1 MAFRETSDFDAP
13 IPGQGLTAEPG
24 SRPWQTPPQLTTLE
38 DGVDFYVSRIVD
50 PKMAAQ
56 LLDIIEMRIP
66 LTAIAE
72 TLTLG
77 GVMQGIH
84 TVDVGILVNPILVEL
99 MEGLA
104 KNAEVP
110 YKVGDTDGEDVPDQG
125 ILTKAMA
132 SLSDIDTEELAQE
145 MSDDDEEEVKET
157 ELVEPKG
164 LMSRRGAM

>member
-1 MAFRETSDFDAP
+1 MAFRETSNFDAP
-13 IPGQGLTAEPG
+13 IPGQGLTAELG
-24 SRPWQTPPQLTTLE
+24 SRPWQTPPEFTSLE
-38 DGVDFYVSRIVD
+38 EGVDFYVSRIVQ

-56 LLDIIEMRIP
+56 LLDIIEMKIP

-77 GVMQGIH
+77 GVMQGLH

-110 YKVGDTDGEDVPDQG
+110 YKVGDSDGEDIPDKG
-125 ILTKAMA
+125 ILNKAMA
-132 SLSDIDTEELAQE
+132 SLSDIDKEELEQE
-145 MSDDDEEEVKET
+145 MSFEDDNKEN
-157 ELVEPKG
+157 VSAEPKG
-164 LMSRRGAM
+164 LMSRKGAM

>member
-13 IPGQGLTAEPG
+13 IPGQGLTAERG
-24 SRPWQTPPQLTTLE
+24 SRPWQTAPELSTLE
-38 DGVDFYVSRIVD
+38 EGVDFYVSRIVQ

-56 LLDIIEMRIP
+56 LLDIIEMKIP

-77 GVMQGIH
+77 GVMQGLH
-84 TVDVGILVNPILVEL
+84 TVDVGVLVNPILVEL

-110 YKVGDTDGEDVPDQG
+110 YVVGDTDGEDIPDKG
-125 ILTKAMA
+125 ILNKAMA
-132 SLSDIDTEELAQE
+132 SLSDIDKEELEEE
-145 MSDDDEEEVKET
+145 MSYQDDNNENVS
-157 ELVEPKG
+157 VEPKG